1 MTAVATSLLAR
12 VEEHAARTAGVVG
25 VSATTVKDG
34 THFALREDDLFPT
47 ASVVKLP
54 LLVALFREVARGRI
68 DLAERIPY
76 RSAERVPGSG
86 VLQDLDDGIQ
96 PTVRDL
102 ATLMTVVSDNTA
114 TDLLLERVGKSR
126 IEEDMSALGLRSI
139 RVPHTIRQMLALPW
153 RIDPDA
159 PDAYERV
166 RAAWHEHPEGA
177 PAPIPVEEAD
187 RATPADLCALLVAI
201 ERREVPEA
209 DAIVEIL
216 KRQKSDSR
224 IPALLPDGTI
234 VAHKTGTIR
243 GVRNDCG
250 IVYAPAGPVV
260 IAIMSKGVR
269 SDVRTDVELAE
280 IALALYEEFAR

>member
-1 MTAVATSLLAR
+1 MSAVASTLLAR
-12 VEEHAARTAGVVG
+12 IEEHAARTEGTVG
-25 VSATTVKDG
+25 VSATHVPTGAHIGV
-34 THFALREDDLFPT
+34 REDELFPT

-54 LLVALFREVARGRI
+54 LLVALFREVNAGRI
-68 DLAERIPY
+68 DLAQRVPY
-76 RSAERVPGSG
+76 RAAQRVPGSG
-86 VLQDLDDGIQ
+86 VLQDLDDGIE
-96 PTVRDL
+96 PTIRDL

-114 TDLLLERVGKSR
+114 TDLLLDRVGKAAV
-126 IEEDMSALGLRSI
+126 EENMRALGLRSI
-139 RVPHTIRQMLALPW
+139 RVPHTIREMLTLPW
-153 RIDPDA
+153 KIDPRA
-159 PDAYERV
+159 ADAYERV

-187 RATPADLCALLVAI
+187 RATPADLCALFVAL
-201 ERREVPEA
+201 ERREIPEA
-209 DAIVEIL
+209 DAIIEIL

-224 IPALLPDGTI
+224 IPALLPSGTI

-250 IVYAPAGPVV
+250 IVYAPSGPLV

-280 IALALYEEFAR
+280 ISLAVYEELAS

>member
-1 MTAVATSLLAR
+1 MTAIAPTLLAR
-12 VEEHAARTAGVVG
+12 IEEHAARTEGTVG
-25 VSATTVKDG
+25 VSATYVPTG
-34 THFALREDDLFPT
+34 AHFGLREDELFPT

-54 LLVALFREVARGRI
+54 LLVALYHEVGRGTI
-68 DLAERIPY
+68 DLAERIAY
-76 RSAERVPGSG
+76 RSPLRVPGSG

-96 PTVRDL
+96 PTLRDL
-102 ATLMTVVSDNTA
+102 AMLMTIVSDNTA

-126 IEEDMSALGLRSI
+126 VEEEMAALGLRSI

-153 RIDPDA
+153 KIDPDA

-177 PAPIPVEEAD
+177 PAPIPVDEAD
-187 RATPADLCALLVAI
+187 RARPADLCTLLVAL

-209 DAIVEIL
+209 DAIIEIL

-224 IPALLPDGTI
+224 IPALLPNGTI

-250 IVYAPAGPVV
+250 IVYAPSGPLV
-260 IAIMSKGVR
+260 IAIMSKDVR

-280 IALALYEEFAR
+280 ISLAVYEELGT

>member
-1 MTAVATSLLAR
+1 MPALLAR
-12 VEEHAARTAGVVG
+12 IAEHAARTEGIVG
-25 VSATTVKDG
+25 LSATHLPTGVHIG
-34 THFALREDDLFPT
+34 VREHELFPT
-47 ASVVKLP
+47 ASVIKVP
-54 LLVALFREVARGRI
+54 LLVALFREARAGRI

-76 RSAERVPGSG
+76 RAAQRVPGSG

-96 PTVRDL
+96 PTIRDL

-126 IEEDMSALGLRSI
+126 IEEEMRAIGLVSI
-139 RVPHTIRQMLALPW
+139 RVPHTVREMLTLPW
-153 RIDPDA
+153 KIDPEA

-177 PAPIPVEEAD
+177 PAPIPVEETD
-187 RATPADLCALLVAI
+187 RATPRDLCALFTSL

-209 DAIVEIL
+209 EAILEIL

-224 IPALLPDGTI
+224 IPALLPSGTV

-250 IVYAPAGPVV
+250 IVYAPSGPLV

-280 IALALYEEFAR
+280 ISLAVYEELAS